1 MVILKSGYKIRLL
14 VARGLCPCCHHLHTE
29 LPNFIQPYKHYEA
42 QVIQD
47 VVDNKSQAVC
57 PADEATM
64 RRWSA
69 EFLQMAPHI
78 ETLLRSCQECAYPLF
93 GASLLEFIRQ
103 TKRRWASF
111 VLPLLCAA
119 HFYPST
125 RFACCPGG

>member
-1 MVILKSGYKIRLL
+1 M
-14 VARGLCPCCHHLHTE
+14 
-29 LPNFIQPYKHYEA
+29 
-42 QVIQD
+42 
-47 VVDNKSQAVC
+47 DNKSQAVC

-69 EFLQMAPHI
+69 EFLQTAPHI
-78 ETLLRSCQECAYPLF
+78 EALLRSCQECAYPLF